1 MEPHLEVDTVRSE
14 FKVSVSKDYLVFSS
28 AHFITFRGH
37 QCETLHGHNYR
48 LGVTVEGAVDDE
60 TLFVVDFSVLK
71 KLVRKLVDEIDHK
84 VLLPLNNPKLSFSE
98 NGDHL
103 AVAYFGKPAYVFP
116 KVDCAMMPIQNT
128 TAEAIAEYFAG
139 RVRKDLEAMGM
150 RNLSALELEVEES
163 FGQSATFRLAMD

>member
-1 MEPHLEVDTVRSE
+1 VRSD

-60 TLFVVDFSVLK
+60 TLFVVDFSILK

-84 VLLPLNNPKLSFSE
+84 VLLPLHNPKLSFAE
-98 NGDHL
+98 NGDSL
-103 AVAYFGKPAYVFP
+103 TVSYFGTPTYVFP
-116 KVDCAMMPIQNT
+116 KVGLCDDADSEHDRRSDRGIFRGPG
-128 TAEAIAEYFAG
+128 AEGPGSDWDAEPVGAG
-139 RVRKDLEAMGM
+139 ARGGGVVWAGGDVQVGDGLGD
-150 RNLSALELEVEES
+150 S
-163 FGQSATFRLAMD
+163 D